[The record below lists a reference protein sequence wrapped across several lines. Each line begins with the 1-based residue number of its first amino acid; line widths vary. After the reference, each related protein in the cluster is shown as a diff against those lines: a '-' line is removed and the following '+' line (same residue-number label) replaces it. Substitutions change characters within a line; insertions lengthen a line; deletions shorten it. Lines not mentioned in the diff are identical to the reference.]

1 MSYKNFSKKTL
12 DEVHK
17 QSNEK
22 IIEVNGKK
30 HRLNRKDMSGNERW
44 GTSSSDL
51 VRIIEVLRSKQLPIL
66 MPRKA
71 PLCGYIRI
79 SKQIFTCFKGAT
91 HLYFMYCSH
100 AVIILF
106 RTGLCKSA
114 FSTYSLI
121 KLVFRL
127 FVF

>member
-71 PLCGYIRI
+71 PLCGYNRI

-100 AVIILF
+100 VVIILF

-121 KLVFRL
+121 KLVFHL

>member
-1 MSYKNFSKKTL
+1 MSYKNFSKKSL
-12 DEVHK
+12 DQVHK

-22 IIEVNGKK
+22 NIEVNGKI
-30 HRLNRKDMSGNERW
+30 HRLNRKDMSGNDRW

-51 VRIIEVLRSKQLPIL
+51 ARIIEVLRSKQLLIL

-71 PLCGYIRI
+71 PLSGYNRI

-91 HLYFMYCSH
+91 QLYFMYCSH
-100 AVIILF
+100 AIIILF

-121 KLVFRL
+121 KLVFHL

>member
-71 PLCGYIRI
+71 PL
-79 SKQIFTCFKGAT
+79 
-91 HLYFMYCSH
+91 
-100 AVIILF
+100 
-106 RTGLCKSA
+106 
-114 FSTYSLI
+114 STYSLI
-121 KLVFRL
+121 KLVFHL

>member
-71 PLCGYIRI
+71 PLCGYNRI

-100 AVIILF
+100 VVIILV

-121 KLVFRL
+121 KLVFHL